1 MKLIK
6 KSLIITLIITTN
18 SIFAQTEKL
27 ITFDDFKTWMSSINF
42 DGHQY
47 VTEGTAIDER
57 SFVAYFANLKDQSVI
72 QVQASDV
79 SSDFERIAGNTA
91 KIYQYKGYKT
101 ALNNASGMA
110 TAISLDVKP
119 LNLWFTIGVMGSKN
133 QAYMESLVD
142 KSKIL
147 TIKPSKMENNIQW
160 PQDINADER
169 LLADIKSIK
178 KETAST
184 DGYKYE
190 YHVRVIKNEK
200 LLPAIDKIVAQFG
213 GDLTLVNMA
222 NKDFICSS
230 TDSYE
235 ALKTMKDG
243 EVVNFIYYIK

>member
-1 MKLIK
+1 MKKIFILI
-6 KSLIITLIITTN
+6 LMMVCTN
-18 SIFAQTEKL
+18 IFAQNEKL
-27 ITFDDFKTWMSSINF
+27 ISFDDFKTWMNAVSF
-42 DGHQY
+42 DGHLYQKEET
-47 VTEGTAIDER
+47 VIDGK
-57 SFVAYFANLKDQSVI
+57 SFVAYFANTKDQSVI
-72 QVQASDV
+72 QIQASDV
-79 SSDFERIAGNTA
+79 SSDFERLAGNTA

-110 TAISLDVKP
+110 TAISLEVKS

-160 PQDINADER
+160 PQEINTDER
-169 LLADIKSIK
+169 LLVDIKSIK

-184 DGYKYE
+184 EGYKYE
-190 YHVRVIKNEK
+190 YHVEVIKNAK

-222 NKDFICSS
+222 NKDFICAS

-235 ALKTMKDG
+235 ALKAMKEG
-243 EVVNFIYYIK
+243 ELIKFIYYIK

>member
-1 MKLIK
+1 MMVC
-6 KSLIITLIITTN
+6 TN
-18 SIFAQTEKL
+18 IFAQNEKL
-27 ITFDDFKTWMSSINF
+27 ITFDDFKTWMNSVNF
-42 DGHQY
+42 EGHQY
-47 VTEGTAIDER
+47 TKEATAIDER
-57 SFVAYFANLKDQSVI
+57 SFVAYFANTKDQSVI
-72 QVQASDV
+72 QIQASDV
-79 SSDFERIAGNTA
+79 SSDFERLAGKTA

-110 TAISLDVKP
+110 TAITLEVKS

-160 PQDINADER
+160 PQEINTDER
-169 LLADIKSIK
+169 LLVDIKSIK

-184 DGYKYE
+184 EGYKYE
-190 YHVRVIKNEK
+190 YHVEVIKNAK
-200 LLPAIDKIVAQFG
+200 LLPAIDNIIKQFG

-222 NKDFICSS
+222 NKDFICAS

-235 ALKTMKDG
+235 ALKAMKEG
-243 EVVNFIYYIK
+243 ELIKFIYYIK